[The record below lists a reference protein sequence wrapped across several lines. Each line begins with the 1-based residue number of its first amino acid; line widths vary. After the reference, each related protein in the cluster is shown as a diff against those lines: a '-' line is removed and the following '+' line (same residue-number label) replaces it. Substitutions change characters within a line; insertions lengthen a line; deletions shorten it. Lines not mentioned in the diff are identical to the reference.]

1 MVSGRYKNIKFY
13 STINPLPQRN
23 PYIYLRPQK
32 GDNRA
37 EALNPEDLSQ
47 EELEQAAL
55 NDDAEKTAA
64 LNNGEQPDAPEA
76 SVPGLH

>member
-1 MVSGRYKNIKFY
+1 VKNIKFY
-13 STINPLPQRN
+13 STIKPLPQRN
-23 PYIYLRPQK
+23 PYIYHRPQK
-32 GDNRA
+32 VVDRV

-47 EELEQAAL
+47 EELEPATG